1 MECPPQLRRNA
12 MNFIEVFGR
21 MSDLVTRRPIRVD
34 GDGKI
39 IKAPSTE
46 SLVHKIYIVKG
57 GTVSSIVDLGNH
69 YRYMLITIPT
79 IDTATL
85 KLQVSL
91 THGGTYGDLST
102 ATTASGAG
110 LFNTTFN
117 IYGWR
122 YLRIVAS
129 AAQTTAALEF
139 DVQGVTF

>member
-1 MECPPQLRRNA
+1 MRRRNA
-12 MNFIEVFGR
+12 MSMYTPFTVIKGVME
-21 MSDLVTRRPIRVD
+21 DLKSKRSIRVD

-39 IKAPSTE
+39 IKSPVTK

-57 GTVSSIVDLGNH
+57 GTVSSIVDLGDH
-69 YRYMLITIPT
+69 YRYLLITIPT

-91 THGGTYGDLST
+91 THGGTYGNLST